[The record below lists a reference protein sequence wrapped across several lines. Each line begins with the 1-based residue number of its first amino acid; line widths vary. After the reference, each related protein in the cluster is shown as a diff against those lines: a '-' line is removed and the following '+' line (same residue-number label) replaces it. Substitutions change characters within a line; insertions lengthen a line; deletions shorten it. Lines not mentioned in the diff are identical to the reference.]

1 MESASK
7 YFNPFIYI
15 CACVNVR
22 VRVCMCV
29 CVCVLRSVNKDN
41 YIIGTDAILPH
52 LRD

>member
-7 YFNPFIYI
+7 YLNPFIYI

-29 CVCVLRSVNKDN
+29 CVLCSVNKDN